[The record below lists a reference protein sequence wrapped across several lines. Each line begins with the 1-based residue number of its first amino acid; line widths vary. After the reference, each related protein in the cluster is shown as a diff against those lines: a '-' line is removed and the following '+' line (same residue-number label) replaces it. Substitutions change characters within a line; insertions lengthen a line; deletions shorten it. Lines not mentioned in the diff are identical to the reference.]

1 MTPMISDKRPFFPE
15 VGVLAL
21 VPDRWEPRWQARHH
35 IVTRLARYFQI
46 VWMENAPSW
55 RALFSGRGSAA
66 RSPYPPVEPSL
77 QIYVPGLHLPEFG
90 RPAWLA
96 NLTSRERLRRARNL
110 LLRRGCKEV
119 VLYAWR
125 PQFAHVLNQVP
136 HDLSCYHIDDEYSFS
151 SVEQELD
158 PLEVRL
164 IRSVGQV
171 FIHSTAMMEKKGRLN
186 PNTELV
192 PNGVD
197 YWKYA
202 TPVQEP
208 GDLRAVPHPRIGYA
222 GNLKRMLDW
231 PLLLELSSRHP
242 EWSFVFLGHVDAH
255 PEITAML
262 GDLSRR
268 PNVYMLGEKPTE
280 AVSGYVQH
288 LDVCIMPYRI
298 DDYTKYIYPLKL
310 HEYLASGRPVVGS
323 RIRSLQN
330 FESVVLLAA
339 TPEEWSS
346 EIAHALAA
354 PANSP
359 QLRQARQNMAQAHDW
374 DILVGRIARVIVHRL
389 GIQAPDD
396 WDASPMS
403 NLPREALEL
412 LNS

>member
-1 MTPMISDKRPFFPE
+1 MISDKRPVFPE

-35 IVTRLARYFQI
+35 IVTRLARYFQV
-46 VWMENAPSW
+46 VWMENAPNW
-55 RALFSGRGSAA
+55 RALFSGRSSAA
-66 RSPYPPVEPSL
+66 RSPYPPVEPAL
-77 QIYVPGLHLPEFG
+77 QIYVPGLRLPEFG

-125 PQFAHVLNQVP
+125 PQFAHALNQVP

-171 FIHSTAMMEKKGRLN
+171 FIHSPAMMEKKGRLN

-208 GDLRAVPHPRIGYA
+208 EDLRGVPHPRIGYA

-280 AVSGYVQH
+280 MVSGYVQH

-323 RIRSLQN
+323 RIRALQN
-330 FESVVLLAA
+330 FEDVVRLAA

-359 QLRQARQNMAQAHDW
+359 QLRQARQNVAQAHDW
-374 DILVGRIARVIVHRL
+374 DILVRKIVRVIVHRL
-389 GIQAPDD
+389 GIQVPGD
-396 WDASPMS
+396 WNASPTS
-403 NLPREALEL
+403 TLHREALEL